1 MKCFEDLNIGDKI
14 YTIIESDEIVH
25 WEIKEYEI
33 VSREYVYEPPHEVQ
47 RWIGGDVLIRLN
59 TNRL

>member
-14 YTIIESDEIVH
+14 YTVIKSDEIVH

-33 VSREYVYEPPHEVQ
+33 VSRDYVYEPPHVIQ
-47 RWIGGDVLIRLN
+47 R
-59 TNRL
+59 